1 MTLYLFLKNARERC
15 NMTQEALAEKIGVT
29 STTIQNWE
37 KKTLPDISHW
47 PAILEQLNISRKEFL
62 EHYENT
68 ALPDAEEGSVPS
80 FPDFL
85 FPDNMVNQI
94 KMMKLT
100 ADEQELLGLEELYSV
115 TYNTDGAYKLKVTKT
130 GSLPTLPYEYVRRV
144 GAFHIMNLSDSLH
157 KKIGEHRNYV
167 IAQIKTNPE
176 KSFDVLKC
184 SAVQLLE
191 LCDNITLER
200 EKVDYWGCRVN
211 EPYSLGSEV
220 RNIVKL
226 LERIADADNSLVIA
240 ETNKNH
246 NKHSEYE
253 DWVQCND
260 YSSYIDGITFHDRR
274 LTKIVK
280 KESQNPDYLEAKE
293 KYEKDK
299 RFYEEHASMMDHA
312 PVPPKYQG
320 TKNVEMTERGQQLL
334 AWYKENIK

>member
-15 NMTQEALAEKIGVT
+15 NMTQEALAEKIGV
-29 STTIQNWE
+29 SITTIQNWE
-37 KKTLPDISHW
+37 KETLPDKNHW
-47 PAILEQLNISRKEFL
+47 PAILEQLNLSREEFF

-100 ADEQELLGLEELYSV
+100 ADEQELLGLEELYSA
-115 TYNTDGAYKLKVTKT
+115 TYNMDEDYRFKVTKT

-167 IAQIKTNPE
+167 IAQIKMKSE
-176 KSFDVLKC
+176 KPFDIFKC
-184 SAVQLLE
+184 SAVQLLH
-191 LCDNITLER
+191 LCDEIE
-200 EKVDYWGCRVN
+200 VDYYNDCRHHHYNWGT
-211 EPYSLGSEV
+211 EL
-220 RNIVKL
+220 RNIIKL
-226 LERIADADNSLVIA
+226 LECIADADNSLVIA
-240 ETNKNH
+240 EANNNHWTNNWKEYDNYSSFAESIES
-246 NKHSEYE
+246 HSEQ
-253 DWVQCND
+253 WM
-260 YSSYIDGITFHDRR
+260 
-274 LTKIVK
+274 KIVE
-280 KESQNPDYLEAKE
+280 KESENPDYLEAKE

-312 PVPPKYQG
+312 PVPPEYHG

>member
-47 PAILEQLNISRKEFL
+47 PVIIEQLNISREEFL
-62 EHYENT
+62 KHYENT
-68 ALPDAEEGSVPS
+68 ALPDEEEGNVSS

-85 FPDNMVNQI
+85 FPDNMVNRI
-94 KMMKLT
+94 KIMKLT

-115 TYNTDGAYKLKVTKT
+115 TYNMNEDYRFKVTKT

-157 KKIGEHRNYV
+157 KKIDGYRDYV

-176 KSFDVLKC
+176 KPFDIFKC
-184 SAVQLLE
+184 SAVQLLH
-191 LCDNITLER
+191 LCDDIEYHTYN
-200 EKVDYWGCRVN
+200 WGT
-211 EPYSLGSEV
+211 EL
-220 RNIVKL
+220 RNVLKL

-240 ETNKNH
+240 ETNKDYTGGFDQWKNRD
-246 NKHSEYE
+246 N
-253 DWVQCND
+253 
-260 YSSYIDGITFHDRR
+260 YSSFVKSVEFHNEQWM
-274 LTKIVK
+274 KIVE
-280 KESQNPDYLEAKE
+280 KESKNPDYLEAKE

-312 PVPPKYQG
+312 PAPPRYHG

-334 AWYKENIK
+334 AWYKENIGTEAGDK

>member
-1 MTLYLFLKNARERC
+1 MTLDLFLKNARERC

-68 ALPDAEEGSVPS
+68 ALPDEEEGNVSS

-94 KMMKLT
+94 KMMRLT
-100 ADEQELLGLEELYSV
+100 ADEQELLGLEGLYSA
-115 TYNTDGAYKLKVTKT
+115 THNMDEYHEFKTTET
-130 GSLPTLPYEYVRRV
+130 GSLSILPYEYVRRV
-144 GAFHIMNLSDSLH
+144 GAFHVMNLSDSLH
-157 KKIGEHRNYV
+157 KKIGGYRNYV
-167 IAQIKTNPE
+167 IAQIKMKPE
-176 KSFDVLKC
+176 KTFDIFKC
-184 SAVQLLE
+184 SAVQLLH
-191 LCDNITLER
+191 LCDEIE
-200 EKVDYWGCRVN
+200 VDYYNGCRHHHYN
-211 EPYSLGSEV
+211 WGTEL
-220 RNIVKL
+220 RNIIKL
-226 LERIADADNSLVIA
+226 LECIADADNSLVIA
-240 ETNKNH
+240 EANNNHWTNNWKEYDNYSSFAESIES
-246 NKHSEYE
+246 HSEQ
-253 DWVQCND
+253 WM
-260 YSSYIDGITFHDRR
+260 
-274 LTKIVK
+274 KIVE
-280 KESQNPDYLEAKE
+280 KESENPDYLEAKE

-312 PVPPKYQG
+312 PVPPEYHG

>member
-15 NMTQEALAEKIGVT
+15 NMTQEALAEKIGV
-29 STTIQNWE
+29 SPTTIQNWE
-37 KKTLPDISHW
+37 RKTLPDIAHW
-47 PAILEQLNISRKEFL
+47 PAILEQLNLSRDEFF

-100 ADEQELLGLEELYSV
+100 ADEQELLGLEELYSA

-176 KSFDVLKC
+176 KLFDVFKC
-184 SAVQLLE
+184 SAVQLLH
-191 LCDNITLER
+191 LCDEIE
-200 EKVDYWGCRVN
+200 VDYYGDYRHHYNWGT
-211 EPYSLGSEV
+211 ELK
-220 RNIVKL
+220 NILKL
-226 LERIADADNSLVIA
+226 LECIADADNSLVIA
-240 ETNKNH
+240 EADKNYWPSYWRKRD
-246 NKHSEYE
+246 NYSSFAKNIESHSEQ
-253 DWVQCND
+253 WM
-260 YSSYIDGITFHDRR
+260 
-274 LTKIVK
+274 KIVE
-280 KESQNPDYLEAKE
+280 KESENPDYLEAKE

-312 PVPPKYQG
+312 PVPPEYHG

>member
-68 ALPDAEEGSVPS
+68 ALPDEEEGNVSS

-94 KMMKLT
+94 KMMRLT
-100 ADEQELLGLEELYSV
+100 ADEQELLGLEELYSA
-115 TYNTDGAYKLKVTKT
+115 TYNMDRDYGFKVRKT
-130 GSLPTLPYEYVRRV
+130 GFSPTLPYEYVRRV

-176 KSFDVLKC
+176 KLFDVFKC
-184 SAVQLLE
+184 SAVQLLH
-191 LCDNITLER
+191 LCDEIE
-200 EKVDYWGCRVN
+200 VDYYNGCRHHHYN
-211 EPYSLGSEV
+211 WGTEL
-220 RNIVKL
+220 RNTIRL
-226 LERIADADNSLVIA
+226 LECIADADNSLIIA
-240 ETNKNH
+240 EADENYLPSNWKERDNYSSFAESIES
-246 NKHSEYE
+246 HSEQ
-253 DWVQCND
+253 WM
-260 YSSYIDGITFHDRR
+260 
-274 LTKIVK
+274 KIVER
-280 KESQNPDYLEAKE
+280 ESENPDYLEAKE

-312 PVPPKYQG
+312 PVPPKYHG
-320 TKNVEMTERGQQLL
+320 TKNVEITERGQQLL

>member
-15 NMTQEALAEKIGVT
+15 NMTQEALAEKIGV
-29 STTIQNWE
+29 SPTTIQNWE

-47 PAILEQLNISRKEFL
+47 PAILEQLNLSKEEFF

-68 ALPDAEEGSVPS
+68 ALPDEEEGNVSS

-100 ADEQELLGLEELYSV
+100 ADEQELLGLEELYSA
-115 TYNTDGAYKLKVTKT
+115 TYNMNGSYDFKVTKT
-130 GSLPTLPYEYVRRV
+130 GSLPILPYEYVRRV

-157 KKIGEHRNYV
+157 KKIGKYRNYV
-167 IAQIKTNPE
+167 IAQIKMNPE
-176 KSFDVLKC
+176 KPFDIFKC

-200 EKVDYWGCRVN
+200 EKVDYWGCREK

-226 LERIADADNSLVIA
+226 LEHVADADNSLVIA
-240 ETNKNH
+240 ETNGDH
-246 NKHSEYE
+246 NKHSRDD
-253 DWVQCND
+253 DWVKCDN
-260 YSSYIDGITFHDRR
+260 YSSYIDGITFHDKQ
-274 LTKIVK
+274 LTKIVEI
-280 KESQNPDYLEAKE
+280 ESKNPDYLEVKE

-312 PVPPKYQG
+312 PMPPKYHG
-320 TKNVEMTERGQQLL
+320 TKNVKMTEQGRQFLT
-334 AWYKENIK
+334 WYKENIK

>member
-37 KKTLPDISHW
+37 KKTLPDIAYW
-47 PAILEQLNISRKEFL
+47 PAILKQLNLSRDEFF

-68 ALPDAEEGSVPS
+68 ALPDEEEGSVSS

-115 TYNTDGAYKLKVTKT
+115 TYNMDGVYKFKVTET

-176 KSFDVLKC
+176 KLFDVFKC
-184 SAVQLLE
+184 SAVQLLH
-191 LCDNITLER
+191 LCDDIKINYYSNSADR
-200 EKVDYWGCRVN
+200 AYNWGT
-211 EPYSLGSEV
+211 EL
-220 RNIVKL
+220 RNILKL
-226 LERIADADNSLVIA
+226 LECIADADNSLVIA
-240 ETNKNH
+240 EANKDCWPSCWKERDNYSSFA
-246 NKHSEYE
+246 KSIESHSEQ
-253 DWVQCND
+253 WM
-260 YSSYIDGITFHDRR
+260 
-274 LTKIVK
+274 KIVE
-280 KESQNPDYLEAKE
+280 KESENPDYLEAKE

-312 PVPPKYQG
+312 PVPPEYHG

>member
-15 NMTQEALAEKIGVT
+15 NMTQEALAEKIGV
-29 STTIQNWE
+29 SITTIQNWE
-37 KKTLPDISHW
+37 KETLPDKNHW
-47 PAILEQLNISRKEFL
+47 PAILEQLNLSREEFF

-85 FPDNMVNQI
+85 FPDNMVSQI

-100 ADEQELLGLEELYSV
+100 ADEQELLGLEELYSA
-115 TYNTDGAYKLKVTKT
+115 TYNMDGAYEFTVTKT

-144 GAFHIMNLSDSLH
+144 GAFHIMNLSDSSH

-176 KSFDVLKC
+176 KLFDVFKC
-184 SAVQLLE
+184 SAVQLLH
-191 LCDNITLER
+191 LCDEIE
-200 EKVDYWGCRVN
+200 VDYYNDCRHHHYN
-211 EPYSLGSEV
+211 LGTEL
-220 RNIVKL
+220 RNTIKL
-226 LERIADADNSLVIA
+226 LECIADADNSLVIA
-240 ETNKNH
+240 EADKNYWPSYWRERD
-246 NKHSEYE
+246 NYSSFAKNIESHSEQ
-253 DWVQCND
+253 WM
-260 YSSYIDGITFHDRR
+260 
-274 LTKIVK
+274 KIVE
-280 KESQNPDYLEAKE
+280 KESENPDYLEAKE

-312 PVPPKYQG
+312 PVPPEYHG

>member
-68 ALPDAEEGSVPS
+68 ALPAEEEGNVSS

-94 KMMKLT
+94 KIMRLT
-100 ADEQELLGLEELYSV
+100 ADEQELLGLEELYSA
-115 TYNTDGAYKLKVTKT
+115 TYNMDGAYRFQVRKT
-130 GSLPTLPYEYVRRV
+130 GFSPTLPYEYVRRV

-176 KSFDVLKC
+176 KLFDVFKC
-184 SAVQLLE
+184 SAVQLLH
-191 LCDNITLER
+191 LCDDIKINYYSNSADR
-200 EKVDYWGCRVN
+200 AYNWGT
-211 EPYSLGSEV
+211 EL
-220 RNIVKL
+220 RNILKL
-226 LERIADADNSLVIA
+226 LECIADADNSLVIA
-240 ETNKNH
+240 EANKNCWPSYWKELD
-246 NKHSEYE
+246 N
-253 DWVQCND
+253 
-260 YSSYIDGITFHDRR
+260 YSSFAKSIESHNEQWM
-274 LTKIVK
+274 KIVE
-280 KESQNPDYLEAKE
+280 KESENPDYLEAKE

-312 PVPPKYQG
+312 PVPPEYHG

>member
-15 NMTQEALAEKIGVT
+15 NMTQEALAEKIGV
-29 STTIQNWE
+29 SITTIQNWE
-37 KKTLPDISHW
+37 KETLPDKNHW
-47 PAILEQLNISRKEFL
+47 PAILEQLNLSREEFF

-85 FPDNMVNQI
+85 FPDSMVSQI

-157 KKIGEHRNYV
+157 KKIGERRNYV

-176 KSFDVLKC
+176 KLFDVFKC
-184 SAVQLLE
+184 SAEQLLR
-191 LCDNITLER
+191 LCDEI
-200 EKVDYWGCRVN
+200 KVDYYNDCRHHHYNWGT
-211 EPYSLGSEV
+211 EL
-220 RNIVKL
+220 RNTIKL
-226 LERIADADNSLVIA
+226 LECIADADNSLVIA
-240 ETNKNH
+240 EADKDYWPSYWRERDNYSSFAKSIES
-246 NKHSEYE
+246 HSEQ
-253 DWVQCND
+253 WM
-260 YSSYIDGITFHDRR
+260 
-274 LTKIVK
+274 KIVE
-280 KESQNPDYLEAKE
+280 KESENPDYLEVKE

-299 RFYEEHASMMDHA
+299 RFYEEHASMMDRA
-312 PVPPKYQG
+312 PVPPEYHG

>member
-68 ALPDAEEGSVPS
+68 ALPAEEEGNVSS

-94 KMMKLT
+94 KIMRLT
-100 ADEQELLGLEELYSV
+100 ADEQELLGLEELYSA
-115 TYNTDGAYKLKVTKT
+115 TYNMDGDYRFKVRKT
-130 GSLPTLPYEYVRRV
+130 GFSPTLPYEYVRRV

-176 KSFDVLKC
+176 KLFDVFKC
-184 SAVQLLE
+184 SAVQLLH
-191 LCDNITLER
+191 LCDDIKINYYSNSADR
-200 EKVDYWGCRVN
+200 AYNWGT
-211 EPYSLGSEV
+211 EL
-220 RNIVKL
+220 RNTIKL
-226 LERIADADNSLVIA
+226 LECIADADNSLVIA
-240 ETNKNH
+240 EADK
-246 NKHSEYE
+246 
-253 DWVQCND
+253 D
-260 YSSYIDGITFHDRR
+260 YWPS
-274 LTKIVK
+274 
-280 KESQNPDYLEAKE
+280 
-293 KYEKDK
+293 
-299 RFYEEHASMMDHA
+299 
-312 PVPPKYQG
+312 
-320 TKNVEMTERGQQLL
+320 
-334 AWYKENIK
+334 

>member
-1 MTLYLFLKNARERC
+1 
-15 NMTQEALAEKIGVT
+15 MTQEALAEKIGVT

-47 PAILEQLNISRKEFL
+47 PVIIEQLNISREEFL
-62 EHYENT
+62 KHYENT
-68 ALPDAEEGSVPS
+68 ALPDEEEGNVSS

-85 FPDNMVNQI
+85 FPDNMVNRI
-94 KMMKLT
+94 EIMKLT

-115 TYNTDGAYKLKVTKT
+115 TYNMNGDYRFKVTKT

-157 KKIGEHRNYV
+157 KKIDGYRDYV

-176 KSFDVLKC
+176 KPFDIFKC
-184 SAVQLLE
+184 SAVQLLH
-191 LCDNITLER
+191 LCDDIEYHTYN
-200 EKVDYWGCRVN
+200 WGT
-211 EPYSLGSEV
+211 EL
-220 RNIVKL
+220 RNVLKL

-240 ETNKNH
+240 ETNKDYTGWFDQWKNRD
-246 NKHSEYE
+246 N
-253 DWVQCND
+253 
-260 YSSYIDGITFHDRR
+260 YSSFVKSVEFHNEQWM
-274 LTKIVK
+274 KIVE
-280 KESQNPDYLEAKE
+280 KESKNPDYLEAKE

-312 PVPPKYQG
+312 PAPPRYHG

-334 AWYKENIK
+334 AWYKENIGTEAGDK

>member
-15 NMTQEALAEKIGVT
+15 NMTQEALAEKIGV
-29 STTIQNWE
+29 SPTTIQNWE
-37 KKTLPDISHW
+37 RKTLPDIAHW
-47 PAILEQLNISRKEFL
+47 PAILEQLNLSREEFF

-68 ALPDAEEGSVPS
+68 ALPDAEEGSVSS

-85 FPDNMVNQI
+85 FPDDIVNQI
-94 KMMKLT
+94 KRMKLT
-100 ADEQELLGLEELYSV
+100 ADEQELLGLAELY
-115 TYNTDGAYKLKVTKT
+115 NFKVTKP
-130 GSLPTLPYEYVRRV
+130 GSLPRLPYEYVRRV

-176 KSFDVLKC
+176 KLFDVFKC
-184 SAVQLLE
+184 SAVQLLH
-191 LCDNITLER
+191 LCDEIE
-200 EKVDYWGCRVN
+200 VDYYNDCRHHHYNWGT
-211 EPYSLGSEV
+211 EL
-220 RNIVKL
+220 RNILKL
-226 LERIADADNSLVIA
+226 LECIADADNSLVIA
-240 ETNKNH
+240 EANKNYDTWLDYRKWIEH
-246 NKHSEYE
+246 DNYSSFVESIESHSEQ
-253 DWVQCND
+253 WM
-260 YSSYIDGITFHDRR
+260 
-274 LTKIVK
+274 KIVE
-280 KESQNPDYLEAKE
+280 KESENPDYLEAKE